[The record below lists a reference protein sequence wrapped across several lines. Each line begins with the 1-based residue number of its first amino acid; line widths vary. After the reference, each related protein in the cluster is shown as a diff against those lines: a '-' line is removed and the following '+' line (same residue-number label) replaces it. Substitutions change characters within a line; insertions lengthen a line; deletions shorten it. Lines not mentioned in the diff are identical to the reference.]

1 MILGYTPAERVIEL
15 SKYGLS
21 QTVVDLEH
29 ARELDCYGTEIKV
42 HIKVDT
48 GMNRL
53 GESCGHVKEIL
64 SVFGR
69 KNLKVSGI
77 FTHLCVPDSM
87 EEPDIAF
94 TRKQI
99 QDFYMLLERLKEKNI
114 AIPKIHIQ
122 SSYGVLNY
130 PELQCDYARV
140 GIAMYGV
147 LSTPGTTKSSLELR
161 PVLSLKSKVVLVKT
175 VKAGESIGYGRSVI
189 PKKDIKIAV
198 VSIGY
203 ADGFPRGISREAYV
217 LINGRRA
224 PVTGRVC
231 MDQLTVEVTGIANVR
246 AGDVVTLIGRDH
258 AEEITAKQVS
268 VWDGTIT
275 NELLSRLSSCRLKRI
290 ITGTKQSL

>member
-1 MILGYTPAERVIEL
+1 
-15 SKYGLS
+15 
-21 QTVVDLEH
+21 
-29 ARELDCYGTEIKV
+29 
-42 HIKVDT
+42 
-48 GMNRL
+48 
-53 GESCGHVKEIL
+53 
-64 SVFGR
+64 
-69 KNLKVSGI
+69 
-77 FTHLCVPDSM
+77 
-87 EEPDIAF
+87 
-94 TRKQI
+94 
-99 QDFYMLLERLKEKNI
+99 
-114 AIPKIHIQ
+114 
-122 SSYGVLNY
+122 
-130 PELQCDYARV
+130 
-140 GIAMYGV
+140 MYGV

-268 VWDGTIT
+268 VWAGTIT